1 MPEPALV
8 LPSCDL
14 ESQLRIVCEKY
25 SGPHAQI
32 ATELLDSLLPGSSG
46 SIPAH
51 HASTSSQGRL
61 DDIVNRG
68 LGVRRKESSLEIVR
82 NLHKTRDRS
91 SSAPN
96 INIVRDE
103 LSFEQMRTLQASS
116 MHSGLF
122 TLNLAFFTSIA
133 LEKYIVMVDC
143 GGFTAFWLGL
153 YQYDDELFDLINPT
167 VEVSYWNAPN
177 PDDFA
182 VTGQPVEVVKF
193 YLSFVDE

>member
-1 MPEPALV
+1 MIYSKLYVKQKSLKWSGKLPALV

-46 SIPAH
+46 
-51 HASTSSQGRL
+51 RL

-68 LGVRRKESSLEIVR
+68 LGVRRKESSLAIVR

-103 LSFEQMRTLQASS
+103 LSFDQMRTLQASS
-116 MHSGLF
+116 MHSGLYNF
-122 TLNLAFFTSIA
+122 IS
-133 LEKYIVMVDC
+133 MR
-143 GGFTAFWLGL
+143 
-153 YQYDDELFDLINPT
+153 
-167 VEVSYWNAPN
+167 
-177 PDDFA
+177 
-182 VTGQPVEVVKF
+182 
-193 YLSFVDE
+193 

>member
-1 MPEPALV
+1 LCEPENI
-8 LPSCDL
+8 SCDL

-51 HASTSSQGRL
+51 HASTSSQGHFNILVQLREIFKKILGRL

-68 LGVRRKESSLEIVR
+68 LGVRRKESSLAIVR

-103 LSFEQMRTLQASS
+103 LSFEQM
-116 MHSGLF
+116 
-122 TLNLAFFTSIA
+122 
-133 LEKYIVMVDC
+133 V
-143 GGFTAFWLGL
+143 
-153 YQYDDELFDLINPT
+153 
-167 VEVSYWNAPN
+167 
-177 PDDFA
+177 
-182 VTGQPVEVVKF
+182 
-193 YLSFVDE
+193 